1 MRMSIGSRVILAV
14 AVVTAATIGGM
25 SALMIR
31 AHRAELIAELER
43 STTQLGEAIR
53 HSAHYDMLENRRES
67 LHQQILGL
75 GREQGIEKVRV
86 FDQDGTIAFSTDV
99 GEIGTSV
106 DKRAE
111 ACYGCHASGKPLSR
125 LPMKQRSR
133 IYRAADGHRV
143 LGTIVPIPN
152 EPGCSAG
159 ACHAHSPQQSVLG
172 VLDVNVT
179 LTTVDKEIADSQR
192 RFALWAALAILAT
205 SVVLWWLTGRLVIE
219 PTRAL
224 AVGTKRVA
232 DGDLT
237 TTVPVTRDDELGA
250 LATTFNDMTRR
261 LREAQ
266 TQLVAADKLASVGRL
281 AAGVAHE
288 INNPLTGVLTYA
300 TFLLKRIGDDSASR
314 EDLEV
319 IVRETKRCREIVR
332 NLLDYARQSPPH
344 RQQVSLED
352 IVRHAAG
359 IVQNQLA
366 KHQAALHLEL
376 AGDLPP
382 VTVDGN
388 QIEQVL
394 VNLLLNAAD
403 ALGDAGGQITVRT
416 RRDGPRGVALEVED
430 TGCGIPAADVPRIFE
445 PFFSTK
451 GTRGTGLGLAVTWSI
466 VARHQ
471 GTIEVDSTPG
481 RGSRFTVR
489 LPGESATAAPNV
501 GDGVGR
507 DE

>member
-1 MRMSIGSRVILAV
+1 MRMPIGTRVILAV
-14 AVVTAATIGGM
+14 AVVTAATIGCM
-25 SALMIR
+25 SLLVIR
-31 AHRAELIAELER
+31 AHRAELIAELVR

-75 GREQGIEKVRV
+75 GREEGIEKVRV

-99 GEIGTSV
+99 REIGTAVNKS
-106 DKRAE
+106 AE
-111 ACYGCHASGKPLSR
+111 ACYGCHASGKPLTR
-125 LPMKQRSR
+125 VPTKQRSR
-133 IYRAADGHRV
+133 IYAVPGGYRV

-152 EPGCSAG
+152 EPGCWTAS
-159 ACHAHSPQQSVLG
+159 CHAHSRTQTVLG
-172 VLDVNVT
+172 VLDVNVS
-179 LTTVDKEIADSQR
+179 LATVDREIAGSQR
-192 RFALWAALAILAT
+192 RLALLALLAIIAA

-224 AVGTKRVA
+224 AAGTRRVA
-232 DGDLT
+232 EGDLT
-237 TTVPVTRDDELGA
+237 TTVAVTRDDELGE
-250 LATTFNDMTRR
+250 LAATFNDMTRR

-266 TQLVAADKLASVGRL
+266 AQLVAADKLASVGRL

-300 TFLLKRIGDDSASR
+300 SFLLKRIGDDSASR

-332 NLLDYARQSPPH
+332 NLLDYARVTPPH
-344 RQQVSLED
+344 RQRVMLDD

-366 KHQAALHLEL
+366 LHRASLRLEL
-376 AGDLPP
+376 AGDLLP
-382 VTVDGN
+382 VWADGN
-388 QIEQVL
+388 QMEQVL
-394 VNLLLNAAD
+394 VNLLVNAAD
-403 ALGDAGGQITVRT
+403 ALGDAGGEITLRT
-416 RRDGPRGVALEVED
+416 RRDDGGGVAIDVED
-430 TGCGIPAADVPRIFE
+430 TGCGIPAADVPRLFE
-445 PFFSTK
+445 PFFTTK
-451 GTRGTGLGLAVTWSI
+451 GSHGTGLGLAVTWSI
-466 VARHQ
+466 VTRHR
-471 GTIEVDSTPG
+471 GTIEVHSEPG

-489 LPGESATAAPNV
+489 LPGETASAAPWE
-501 GDGVGR
+501 GGVDR